1 MRRVAAIV
9 FAFLFY
15 PVLAVYTLGTVVLFT
30 LYMVVT
36 SPFFSH
42 VENMHRF
49 RRLISVYGSV
59 IIHVLAR
66 PMGPVIY
73 QAAPR
78 DSKTA
83 KIIVSN
89 HTSASDPFLV
99 ACLPEVLIQVVN
111 VWPFK
116 LPVWGVFARW
126 SGYLNVRQMGAE
138 AFTEACA
145 ALLRDG
151 TTIVAFP
158 EGTRAGEGPMGP
170 FHGTLFRVALATR
183 VPIVPMCIHGNARS
197 PARGSLILEPA
208 TVRVHCL
215 PEVTWE
221 TYQSMTPF
229 QLKNHVRELIQQ
241 EVERM
246 KTL

>member
-1 MRRVAAIV
+1 MRHLSAIL

-15 PVLAVYTLGTVVLFT
+15 PVLAIYSVLAVVVLT

-36 SPFFSH
+36 APFFSH
-42 VENMHRF
+42 VKNMHRF
-49 RRLISVYGSV
+49 RRLINLYGSV

-73 QAAPR
+73 KAAPR
-78 DSKTA
+78 DTKSA
-83 KIIVSN
+83 KLIVSN
-89 HTSASDPFLV
+89 HISASDPFLV
-99 ACLPEVLIQVVN
+99 ACLPEVLVQVVN

-116 LPVWGVFARW
+116 LPIWGVFARW
-126 SGYLNVRQMGAE
+126 SGYLNVRRMTPD
-138 AFTEACA
+138 AFVEACA
-145 ALLRDG
+145 ELLKDG
-151 TTIVAFP
+151 TSIVAFP
-158 EGTRAGEGPMGP
+158 EGTRAGENPMGQ
-170 FHGTLFRVALATR
+170 FHSAVFRVALATK
-183 VPIVPMCIHGNARS
+183 VPIVPMCIFGNARS

>member
-1 MRRVAAIV
+1 MRRLCVIS
-9 FAFLFY
+9 FAVLFY
-15 PVLAVYTLGTVVLFT
+15 PVLALYTVSAVSVLT

-36 SPFFSH
+36 APFFSH
-42 VENMHRF
+42 VKNMHRF
-49 RRLISVYGSV
+49 RRLICQYGNV

-78 DSKTA
+78 DARTA

-89 HTSASDPFLV
+89 HVSASDPFLA
-99 ACLPEVLIQVVN
+99 ACLPEVFVQVVN
-111 VWPFK
+111 TWPFK
-116 LPVWGVFARW
+116 LPIWGVFARW
-126 SGYLNVRQMGAE
+126 SGYLNVRQME
-138 AFTEACA
+138 PDLFVEACR

-151 TTIVAFP
+151 TSIVAFP
-158 EGTRAGEGPMGP
+158 EGTRAGEGPVGP
-170 FHGTLFRVALATR
+170 FHSSIFRVALATK
-183 VPIVPMCIHGNARS
+183 VPLVPMCIYGNARS
-197 PARGSLILEPA
+197 PARGSLVLEPT

-221 TYQSMTPF
+221 VYQGMMPF
-229 QLKNHVRELIQQ
+229 RLKNHVRDVIRQEL
-241 EVERM
+241 ERM